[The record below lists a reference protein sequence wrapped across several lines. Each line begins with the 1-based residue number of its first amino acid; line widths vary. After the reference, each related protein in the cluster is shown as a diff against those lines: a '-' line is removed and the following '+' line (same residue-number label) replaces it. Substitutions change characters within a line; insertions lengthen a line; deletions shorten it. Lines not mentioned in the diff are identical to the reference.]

1 MNKIFQPKFPWNH
14 RLGAQLMHIKGAI
27 KSIDCIEKIDFCQL
41 DFSPPLLAVFYATQ
55 LSQHSTID
63 FDPDEIGSYLC
74 HIYFPNG
81 INPNQNLNWEDI
93 LCGYEIKTYLP
104 IIKFNT
110 AKSITETEVRE
121 SIISHLGKMIRKIT
135 KIPVNY
141 YSAISYLLS
150 ELTDNIVDHSR
161 HDFGWI
167 SFQYYP
173 TSGFMDI
180 CLADTGV
187 GVLGSY
193 RAYEGEQDYTYVDND
208 LKAIDRM
215 IKGDS
220 TKMFKERGFGVHTSR
235 SMLVNGLKGHFIY
248 LSGNGLLI
256 DFDLMNFGESFQGS
270 MALLRIPVS
279 QQVVSFQ
286 YTDYLE

>member
-1 MNKIFQPKFPWNH
+1 MSNIFQPRFSWNH
-14 RLGAQLMHIKGAI
+14 SLGAQLKHIRGAI
-27 KSIDCIEKIDFCQL
+27 KSFDGLEEIDFHQL
-41 DFSPPLLAVFYATQ
+41 DFSPPLLAIFYSTQ
-55 LSQHSTID
+55 LSLHSAID
-63 FDPDEIGSYLC
+63 FDPTNIGSYQS

-81 INPNQNLNWEDI
+81 IDPSQDHNWEDV
-93 LCGYEIKTYLP
+93 LCGYENSTYLP
-104 IIKFNT
+104 IIKFNS
-110 AKSITETEVRE
+110 AKSATETVVRE
-121 SIISHLGKMIRKIT
+121 SIISHVGKMIREIT

-141 YSAISYLLS
+141 FSAISYLLS

-161 HDFGWI
+161 HGYGWI

-180 CLADTGV
+180 CLADTGI

-193 RAYEGEQDYTYVDND
+193 KAYVGEQDYSHIDDD
-208 LKAIDRM
+208 LTAIERM

-256 DFDLMNFGESFQGS
+256 DFDLMNFSESFQGS

-279 QQVVSFQ
+279 QQVASFQ